1 MSLGLLLR
9 SASDVHAYIQTPRLH
24 LQACSHTVC
33 AGICVCGCAPL
44 PLYVCV
50 CECLC
55 SPLFASV
62 SESVF
67 VVSVSVPSKSGCP
80 YQYPYLADFLCLDV
94 CLRLTNCS
102 VTNQLAVQAVMLSC
116 TMFGLL
122 HLPAHFLS
130 HMMPAQEHHHV
141 SSSTSRPAGGLPHW
155 CSCSR
160 PQAPQ
165 RLLASGS

>member
-1 MSLGLLLR
+1 MYMLTSRLPGFICKLAATLSVR
-9 SASDVHAYIQTPRLH
+9 ASVSVAVHLC
-24 LQACSHTVC
+24 LFMC
-33 AGICVCGCAPL
+33 
-44 PLYVCV
+44 VCV
-50 CECLC
+50 CVCVCVCLC

-67 VVSVSVPSKSGCP
+67 VVSVSVPTHVSKSGCP
-80 YQYPYLADFLCLDV
+80 CQYPYLADFLCLDV
-94 CLRLTNCS
+94 CLRLTNWS

-116 TMFGLL
+116 TTFGLL

-130 HMMPAQEHHHV
+130 HMMSAHEHHHV